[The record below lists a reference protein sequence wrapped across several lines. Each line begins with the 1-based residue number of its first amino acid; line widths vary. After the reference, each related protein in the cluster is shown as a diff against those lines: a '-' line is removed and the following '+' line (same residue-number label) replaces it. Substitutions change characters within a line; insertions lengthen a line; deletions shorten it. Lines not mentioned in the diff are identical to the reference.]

1 MKNYNGLRLVLRDS
15 VWGQAPVRRLMAAL
29 LTLALVVAGTIGLF
43 PAVARAQSTPLTLTV
58 VSQSVILNA
67 GATTVAV
74 PITLDA
80 SSSRKVSSAA
90 FSIDYDSACLQYTSV
105 DFSGISADFEKTV
118 VNNTADTD
126 GELDIAIFDQDS
138 PKAALETP
146 STVATVTFTVLSAC
160 QMDGVTPVKFS
171 TAPAPS
177 LGNPGGQPIAVTPV
191 DGEVTIDWNRT
202 ATALALTAVTIA
214 ENLPVSS
221 TVGTVSNNDP
231 DADDVWTYTLVAG
244 AGDTDNGV
252 FRLDGATLIAT
263 PSFNFEVKKDYT
275 VRIQVS
281 DGKGGVFAQAFA
293 ITVVDV
299 NEAPTALALD
309 NNVVIEDLG
318 SAGQAVANVTVTDP
332 DNADAYSTPDT
343 FTLAL
348 SGADAAYFEVD
359 GMQIKVK
366 AAGLETAEAKS
377 SYTFDVVVTD
387 NAGAIYPAS
396 NNYTQAVTFVV
407 VNHSEFSIRT
417 ITFSRPPLWTTIGG
431 TLQAPVAFVAKG
443 NAVRASSFTVAFDDA
458 CLSYSG
464 VTGPNAAGSAS
475 GGEVTITGSS
485 GADYTDGALFTLTF
499 VADGACAT
507 SADLTNPIYTLAM
520 TAAAATGASSN
531 ALPVYRSDG
540 QAYVIPNSARGDCN
554 SDGFVNAADFT
565 ATALEI
571 FDDADSSSAD
581 DGYWLNAWSVYSPPL
596 PDTTQMLF
604 KGSPRGCDASPHVDA
619 GASFVQVADIL
630 CTVNVVFG
638 DNACTTPSSAR
649 ALHSPLPAGLTVSSA
664 AGDANTVAVTLNL
677 ASDNR
682 AAGAAFRL
690 TYDPAQMMIDPTDA
704 NQDGIP
710 DAIVLNGPADYLKL
724 AQISFLNDQVDVALV
739 DTTAPLS
746 AIGDGV
752 LATVHFTKIG
762 DGDPKLTL
770 TNVSIGDGAAT
781 TLPVVVE
788 YGQGLAQAVQRLFLP
803 AVTR

>member
-1 MKNYNGLRLVLRDS
+1 
-15 VWGQAPVRRLMAAL
+15 MAAL

-43 PAVARAQSTPLTLTV
+43 PAVAGAQSKPLTLTV

-90 FSIDYDSACLQYTSV
+90 FSIDYDSACLQYMSV
-105 DFSGISADFEKTV
+105 DFSGISAGFEKTV

-138 PKAALETP
+138 PKAALEAP
-146 STVATVTFTVLSAC
+146 STVATVTFTVLPAC
-160 QMDGVTPVKFS
+160 QVDGVTPVKFS

-177 LGNPGGQPIAVTPV
+177 LGNPGGQRIDVTWD

-202 ATALALTAVTIA
+202 ASALALTAVTIA

-231 DADDVWTYTLVAG
+231 DTDDVWTYTLVAG
-244 AGDTDNGV
+244 TGDTDNSV

-299 NEAPTALALD
+299 NEAPTALALS

-348 SGADAAYFEVD
+348 SGVDAAYFEVD

-366 AAGLETAEAKS
+366 AAGLETAESKS
-377 SYTFDVVVTD
+377 SYAFDVIVTD
-387 NAGAIYPAS
+387 NAGKVYTVA
-396 NNYTQAVTFVV
+396 NTYTQAVTFVV
-407 VNHSEFSIRT
+407 INHSEFGIRVAT
-417 ITFSRPPLWTTIGG
+417 ARPPLWTTMGG
-431 TLQAPVAFVAKG
+431 QVTVPVSFAAKG
-443 NAVRASSFTVAFDDA
+443 NAVRSSSFQVTFDDA
-458 CLSYSG
+458 CLSFAG
-464 VTGPNAAGSAS
+464 VTGPGAKGSAT
-475 GGEVTITGSS
+475 GGVATITGASS
-485 GADYTDGALFTLTF
+485 ADYASGDLFALTF
-499 VADGACAT
+499 DANGACAA
-507 SADLTNPIYTLAM
+507 SGDLTNPIYTLALSN
-520 TAAAATGASSN
+520 AAVANASSA
-531 ALPVYRSDG
+531 ALPVYTFDG
-540 QAYVIPNSARGDCN
+540 QLYVIPNSARGDCN
-554 SDGFVNAADFT
+554 SDTFVDAADFT
-565 ATALEI
+565 AIALEI
-571 FDDADSSSAD
+571 FDDADSRSAD
-581 DGYWLNAWSVYSPPL
+581 DGYWLNAWNVYSPAL
-596 PDTTQMLF
+596 PDTKDLLF
-604 KGSPRGCDASPHVDA
+604 RGSPRGCDASPHVDA

-664 AGDANTVAVTLNL
+664 AGDANTVAVSLNL